1 MARTRP
7 KSGCTTSSRQVP
19 ADQSTAARNA
29 GGQFG
34 GSAARAG
41 CVIVRKWLLVIDD
54 TARGSSLD
62 PLARNR
68 NENQKSVVI
77 LAHAPRGLRRNLDT
91 HGRVNGGV
99 EMIVLETETCSGL
112 PALVSGAYSG
122 HRDRARDARQ
132 SLTHPDAARRGASP
146 DATARSLL
154 QLSKRHPRRTCRDG
168 RGNTAGCTGG
178 RLWRRSRRRYRAF
191 RELFAARRFAEAL
204 PAAQQVVDITEQKF
218 GKESLE
224 LAKPLVNLGTTKHRL
239 ADFNG
244 AASQYQRALK
254 IVETHEGGFSR
265 GVIQPLLGL
274 GVTYAAAGDYEAS
287 ARSLRRAVD
296 VSRKLDGLFNPE
308 QLELVE
314 PLVASYVEL
323 GQYEDAERE
332 QQYAVRLA
340 EARYGKY
347 DPRLIP
353 TLEYNASWLE
363 KTGRYIAARQ
373 SYARALDIA
382 RRAGGKQDLRMVT
395 PLRGIARMYRMEYLY
410 GPGIVEADEPAAN
423 PQAGTGY
430 YGAPSPGSTPTST
443 VLNDAGENALRLA
456 LEVLDAHPEE
466 AIALRGDTLVDL
478 GDWYM
483 VAGRARDA
491 TREYRNAWVAL
502 SAPGAAGTAIFG
514 APVQLIYRPPSAPSA
529 IRRRPEEYRSTSS
542 TSADGDT

>member
-1 MARTRP
+1 MA
-7 KSGCTTSSRQVP
+7 
-19 ADQSTAARNA
+19 
-29 GGQFG
+29 
-34 GSAARAG
+34 
-41 CVIVRKWLLVIDD
+41 
-54 TARGSSLD
+54 
-62 PLARNR
+62 
-68 NENQKSVVI
+68 
-77 LAHAPRGLRRNLDT
+77 
-91 HGRVNGGV
+91 GV
-99 EMIVLETETCSGL
+99 EMIVVETETLRRPARRRSSAAL
-112 PALVSGAYSG
+112 TLVIAIALVT
-122 HRDRARDARQ
+122 RAVAQ
-132 SLTHPDAARRGASP
+132 SPTTPPGEAPAP
-146 DATARSLL
+146 DATAPDPAATVEETS
-154 QLSKRHPRRTCRDG
+154 PPAPAATVEGTPPAVPAVDY
-168 RGNTAGCTGG
+168 GG
-178 RLWRRSRRRYRAF
+178 DRAAAYRAF

-274 GVTYAAAGDYEAS
+274 GVTYAAAGDYEGS

-332 QQYAVRLA
+332 HQYAVRLA

-423 PQAGTGY
+423 PQAGAGY

-443 VLNDAGENALRLA
+443 VLNDAGENALQLA

-514 APVQLIYRPPSAPSA
+514 APVQLIYRPPSGAKRNPTVEPEEYQEHFVDVELTVTPEGRAKDASVVAGDVTEATGKTVVAA
-529 IRRRPEEYRSTSS
+529 IRRSRYRPRFVDGEPVATTGVRHHQVIYVRSRGT
-542 TSADGDT
+542 T